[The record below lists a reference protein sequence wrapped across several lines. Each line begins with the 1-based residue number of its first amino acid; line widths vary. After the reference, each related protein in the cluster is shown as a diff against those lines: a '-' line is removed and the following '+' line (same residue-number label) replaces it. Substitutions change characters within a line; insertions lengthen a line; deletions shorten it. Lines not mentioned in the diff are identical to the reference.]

1 MRIKI
6 TGIKKNGNIEVAY
19 TEVNKYNLKQIFK
32 DINTIINLE
41 YTSKILGD
49 DTPSLRLVFEEE
61 GLACDNMKIE
71 VIK

>member
-19 TEVNKYNLKQIFK
+19 TEVNKYNLKQILK

-41 YTSKILGD
+41 DTSKILGD